1 MSIADRDP
9 VYIVCAIRDMI
20 LNITASVFSVIDF
33 GYERAIKDRQEQFK
47 GIKAQFATDCGAVV
61 KGTAPAGTSFESLKA
76 EYDKK
81 KKELSDFVTD
91 TNNLRNKLNLSS
103 LYIDMGIN
111 ALVSNFM
118 CAYGVAAAD
127 TPSIQLKG
135 SGDIILKADKT
146 KNLYVTK
153 QEVGGSPVGAVHE
166 VVDTVKFGVNAFK
179 AASDVILA
187 GTKLGYKT
195 KKYADD
201 KKAADEKKEASDPY
215 RDEDTKHEK
224 NVSNIMALSSG

>member
-1 MSIADRDP
+1 MSVVDRDP
-9 VYIVCAIRDMI
+9 VYIVCAIQDMI
-20 LNITASVFSVIDF
+20 LNITASVFSCIDF
-33 GYERAIKDRQEQFK
+33 GYERAIKDRQEK
-47 GIKAQFATDCGAVV
+47 LKEDKARFAMDCAEVV
-61 KGTAPAGTSFESLKA
+61 NGTASTGTSFETLKA

-81 KKELSDFVTD
+81 KKEASGFVTD
-91 TNNLRNKLNLSS
+91 TNNLRNKLNLSA

-111 ALVSNFM
+111 ALVNSFM
-118 CAYGVAAAD
+118 SVYGVAAAD

-166 VVDTVKFGVNAFK
+166 VVDTVSFGVK
-179 AASDVILA
+179 AIKAVSDVTLA
-187 GTKLGYKT
+187 AAKLGYKT

-201 KKAADEKKEASDPY
+201 KKAANEKKKDADPY
-215 RDEDTKHEK
+215 KDEDAKHQE
-224 NVSNIMALSSG
+224 NVSNINALSG